1 MVICPL
7 ATIFNVFRQT
17 TLMIIRIG
25 LLVAL
30 SATLGVA
37 LAQNKPKAEDVQTF
51 TLKNGMKF
59 MVLEDHSIPNANF
72 YTFWKVGS
80 RNEVHGIT
88 GLSHFFEHMMFNG
101 AKKYGPKQFD
111 RTMEANGG
119 SNNAYT
125 TENNT
130 VYTDWFQSGAL
141 ETIFDLEADRIRDL
155 AIDSSMVESER
166 GVVLSERSTG
176 LENSNY
182 RVLSELVGATA
193 FVEHPYMFPVIGFE
207 SDIKRWT
214 QADLEKYFKTYYS
227 PNNAVAVIV
236 GDVTPANVKKLAEQY
251 LAPIPAQKL
260 PDSLRTVEPPQNGER
275 RATTYKDI
283 ATPNILLAYHIPATR
298 HPDYYALD
306 LLSGVLSSGNSSR
319 LVKSLV
325 LDSTLASRVFT
336 NVELSFDPGLFTIYG
351 IAANGISAEKLEHSI
366 EFQID
371 RIITE
376 GITDTELQK
385 LKNQKLMEFYRTM
398 ESINGKA
405 NSLGT
410 YELFFGDYKKLYEAP
425 ALYNKVTKEDIQRV
439 AKTYLTS
446 RNRTVGYLLPEP
458 KVNPSKNN

>member
-1 MVICPL
+1 M
-7 ATIFNVFRQT
+7 NK
-17 TLMIIRIG
+17 RIG
-25 LLVAL
+25 LLTGLLLWV
-30 SATLGVA
+30 GVA
-37 LAQNKPKAEDVQTF
+37 LAQNKPRPEDVQTF

-59 MVLEDHSIPNANF
+59 MVLEDHSIPNANL

-101 AKKYGPKQFD
+101 SKKYGPKQFD
-111 RTMEANGG
+111 RVMEANGG

-125 TENNT
+125 TQNTT
-130 VYTDWFQSGAL
+130 VYTDWFQRDAL

-155 AIDSSMVESER
+155 AIDPKMVESER

-182 RVLSELVGATA
+182 RVISELVQATA

-207 SDIKRWT
+207 SDIKKWS
-214 QADLEKYFKTYYS
+214 QADLEQYFKTYYS
-227 PNNAVAVIV
+227 PNNAVAVVV
-236 GDVTPANVKKLAEQY
+236 GDVTAALVRKLAEKY
-251 LAPIPAQKL
+251 IEPIPAQKL

-275 RATTYKDI
+275 RVTTYKDV
-283 ATPNILLAYHIPATR
+283 ATPNILMAYHTPQTR

-306 LLSGVLSSGNSSR
+306 LLSGILSSGNSSR

-325 LDSTLASRVFT
+325 LDSTIASRAFT
-336 NVELSFDPGLFTIYG
+336 NFGESFDPNLFAVYA
-351 IAANGISAEKLEHSI
+351 IAASNVSAEQLERSVLN
-366 EFQID
+366 QID
-371 RIITE
+371 KVVNS
-376 GITDTELQK
+376 GITDAELRK
-385 LKNQKLMEFYRTM
+385 LKNQKLMDFYRTM
-398 ESINGKA
+398 ETINGKA

-425 ALYNKVTKEDIQRV
+425 TLYEKVTKEDVQRV
-439 AKTYLTS
+439 AKTYLTA

-458 KVNPSKNN
+458 KKSANAN

>member
-1 MVICPL
+1 MRKP
-7 ATIFNVFRQT
+7 
-17 TLMIIRIG
+17 IG
-25 LLVAL
+25 LLAGLCL
-30 SATLGVA
+30 SAGAL
-37 LAQNKPKAEDVQTF
+37 LAQNKPKPEDVHTF

-155 AIDSSMVESER
+155 SIDPKMVESER

-182 RVLSELVGATA
+182 RLLGELVQSTA
-193 FVEHPYMFPVIGFE
+193 FTEHSYMFPVIGFE

-236 GDVTPANVKKLAEQY
+236 GDVTPAQVKKLAEQY
-251 LAPIPAQKL
+251 IAPIPAQKL

-275 RATTYKDI
+275 RVTTYKDI
-283 ATPNILLAYHIPATR
+283 ATPNIMLAYHVPATR

-319 LVKSLV
+319 LIKSLV
-325 LDSTLASRVFT
+325 LDSTVASRVSS
-336 NVELSFDPGLFTIYG
+336 NMEIALDPTLFTIYG
-351 IAANGISAEKLEHSI
+351 IAASNISAEQLERSVENQI
-366 EFQID
+366 EKIV
-371 RIITE
+371 TN
-376 GITDTELQK
+376 GITDEELQK
-385 LKNQKLMEFYRTM
+385 LKNQKLMEFYHTM
-398 ESINGKA
+398 ETINGKA

-410 YELFFGDYKKLYEAP
+410 YELYFGDYKKLYEAP
-425 ALYNKVTKEDIQRV
+425 SLYEKVTKEDVQRV
-439 AKTYLTS
+439 AKTYLTM
-446 RNRTVGYLLPEP
+446 RNRTVGYLLPETK
-458 KVNPSKNN
+458 KVAGAN

>member
-1 MVICPL
+1 MKKRNGLLTGLLLSAAWL
-7 ATIFNVFRQT
+7 AT
-17 TLMIIRIG
+17 
-25 LLVAL
+25 
-30 SATLGVA
+30 
-37 LAQNKPKAEDVQTF
+37 AQNKPKPEDVQTF

-72 YTFWKVGS
+72 YTFWRVGS

-111 RTMEANGG
+111 RVMEANGG

-125 TENNT
+125 TQNTT

-155 AIDSSMVESER
+155 AIDPKMVESER

-182 RVLSELVGATA
+182 RVISELVQATA
-193 FVEHPYMFPVIGFE
+193 FSEHPYMFPVIGFE
-207 SDIKRWT
+207 SDIKKWS
-214 QADLEKYFKTYYS
+214 QADLERYFKTYYS
-227 PNNAVAVIV
+227 PNNAVAVVV
-236 GDVTPANVKKLAEQY
+236 GDVTAAQVRKLAEQY
-251 LAPIPAQKL
+251 IEPIPAQKL

-275 RATTYKDI
+275 RVTTYKDI
-283 ATPNILLAYHIPATR
+283 ATPNILLAWHTPETR

-306 LLSGVLSSGNSSR
+306 LLSGILTTGNSSR
-319 LVKSLV
+319 LTKALV
-325 LDSTLASRVFT
+325 LDSTIASRAFSSFG
-336 NVELSFDPGLFTIYG
+336 ESFDPNLFSIYA
-351 IAANGISAEKLEHSI
+351 IAASNVSAGQLERSVLHQLDKVI
-366 EFQID
+366 
-371 RIITE
+371 RE
-376 GITDTELQK
+376 GVTDPELQK

-398 ESINGKA
+398 ETINGKA

-425 ALYNKVTKEDIQRV
+425 SLYEKVTKEDIQRV
-439 AKTYLTS
+439 ARTYLTE

-458 KVNPSKNN
+458 KQSASSN

>member
-1 MVICPL
+1 M
-7 ATIFNVFRQT
+7 NKQ
-17 TLMIIRIG
+17 IG
-25 LLVAL
+25 LLTGLLLLA
-30 SATLGVA
+30 GVGM
-37 LAQNKPKAEDVQTF
+37 AQNKLKPEDVKTF

-59 MVLEDHSIPNANF
+59 LVLEDHSIPNANF

-125 TENNT
+125 TQNIT
-130 VYTDWFQSGAL
+130 AYTDWFQSGAL

-155 AIDSSMVESER
+155 AIDASMVQSER

-182 RVLSELVGATA
+182 RVISELVQATA
-193 FVEHPYMFPVIGFE
+193 FTEHPYMFPVIGFE
-207 SDIKRWT
+207 SDIRKWT

-236 GDVTPANVKKLAEQY
+236 GDVTVAEVKKLAEQY
-251 LAPIPAQKL
+251 IEPIPAQKL
-260 PDSLRTVEPPQNGER
+260 ADSLRTVEPPQNGER
-275 RATTYKDI
+275 RVTTYKDI
-283 ATPNILLAYHIPATR
+283 ATPNILLAYHTPATR

-306 LLSGVLSSGNSSR
+306 LLSGILSSGNSSR
-319 LVKSLV
+319 LTKSLV
-325 LDSTLASRVFT
+325 LDSTIASRVFT
-336 NVELSFDPGLFTIYG
+336 NFGESFDPELFSLYA
-351 IAANGISAEKLEHSI
+351 IAAKGVSAEQLEKAI
-366 EFQID
+366 ESQID
-371 RIITE
+371 KIISE
-376 GITDTELQK
+376 GVTDTELQK

-410 YELFFGDYKKLYEAP
+410 YELFFGDYKRLYEAP
-425 ALYNKVTKEDIQRV
+425 ALYEKVTKADIQRV
-439 AKTYLTS
+439 AKTYLTQ
-446 RNRTVGYLLPEP
+446 RNRTVGYLLPET
-458 KVNPSKNN
+458 KM

>member
-1 MVICPL
+1 MTNQL
-7 ATIFNVFRQT
+7 
-17 TLMIIRIG
+17 G
-25 LLVAL
+25 LLAGL
-30 SATLGVA
+30 CLMAGVG
-37 LAQNKPKAEDVQTF
+37 LAQNKPKPEDVQTF

-111 RTMEANGG
+111 RVMEANGG

-125 TENNT
+125 TENTT

-155 AIDSSMVESER
+155 AIDPNMVQSER

-182 RVLSELVGATA
+182 RVLNELVQSVA

-214 QADLEKYFKTYYS
+214 QADLERYFKTYYS
-227 PNNAVAVIV
+227 PNNAVAVVV
-236 GDVTPANVKKLAEQY
+236 GDVTPDQVKKLATQY
-251 LAPIPAQKL
+251 LESIPAQPL

-283 ATPNILLAYHIPATR
+283 ATPNVLLAYHVPATR

-306 LLSGVLSSGNSSR
+306 LLSGILSTGNSSR

-325 LDSTLASRVFT
+325 LDSTIAARVST
-336 NVELSFDPGLFTIYG
+336 NMDISFDPSLFSVYAV
-351 IAANGISAEKLEHSI
+351 AASNVSAEQLERSVLA
-366 EFQID
+366 QID
-371 RIITE
+371 RVASS
-376 GITDTELQK
+376 GITDEELQK
-385 LKNQKLMEFYRTM
+385 LKNQKLMEFYHTM
-398 ESINGKA
+398 ETINGKA

-410 YELFFGDYKKLYEAP
+410 YELYFGDYKKLYEAP
-425 ALYNKVTKEDIQRV
+425 SLYEKVTKADVQRV
-439 AKTYLTS
+439 ARTYLTA
-446 RNRTVGYLLPEP
+446 RNRTVGYLLPET
-458 KVNPSKNN
+458 KKSAGAN

>member
-1 MVICPL
+1 M
-7 ATIFNVFRQT
+7 NK
-17 TLMIIRIG
+17 RIG
-25 LLVAL
+25 LLTGLLL
-30 SATLGVA
+30 SATLAGT
-37 LAQNKPKAEDVQTF
+37 AQNKLKPEDVQTF

-59 MVLEDHSIPNANF
+59 LVLEDHSIPNANY

-119 SNNAYT
+119 NNNAYT
-125 TENNT
+125 TQNTT

-155 AIDSSMVESER
+155 AIDSSMVQSER

-182 RVLSELVGATA
+182 RVISELVQATA
-193 FVEHPYMFPVIGFE
+193 FTEHPYMFPVIGFE
-207 SDIKRWT
+207 SDIRKWT

-227 PNNAVAVIV
+227 PNNGVAVIV
-236 GDVTPANVKKLAEQY
+236 GDVSVAEVKKLAQQY
-251 LAPIPAQKL
+251 IEPIAAQKL

-275 RATTYKDI
+275 RVTTYKDI
-283 ATPNILLAYHIPATR
+283 ATPNILLAYHTPATR

-306 LLSGVLSSGNSSR
+306 LLSGILSVGNSSR
-319 LVKSLV
+319 LTKSLV
-325 LDSTLASRVFT
+325 LDSTIASRVFT
-336 NVELSFDPGLFTIYG
+336 NFGESFDPELFSIYAV
-351 IAANGISAEKLEHSI
+351 AAKNIPAERLEKAI
-366 EFQID
+366 ENQID
-371 RIITE
+371 KLVAE

-385 LKNQKLMEFYRTM
+385 LKNQKLIEFYRTM

-425 ALYNKVTKEDIQRV
+425 ALYEKVTKADIQRV
-439 AKTYLTS
+439 AKTYLTQ
-446 RNRTVGYLLPEP
+446 RNRTVGYLLPE
-458 KVNPSKNN
+458 SKTAN

>member
-1 MVICPL
+1 
-7 ATIFNVFRQT
+7 
-17 TLMIIRIG
+17 MIKPTG
-25 LLVAL
+25 LLVGLCL
-30 SATLGVA
+30 SAGAL
-37 LAQNKPKAEDVQTF
+37 LAQNKPKPEDVHTF

-111 RTMEANGG
+111 RVMEANGG

-155 AIDSSMVESER
+155 AIDPKMVESER

-182 RVLSELVGATA
+182 RLLGELVQSTA
-193 FVEHPYMFPVIGFE
+193 FTEHPYMFPVIGFE

-214 QADLEKYFKTYYS
+214 QADLERYFKTYYS

-236 GDVTPANVKKLAEQY
+236 GDVTPAQVEKLAKQY
-251 LAPIPAQKL
+251 IEPIPAQKL

-275 RATTYKDI
+275 RVTTYKDI
-283 ATPNILLAYHIPATR
+283 ATPNVMLAYHVPATS

-319 LVKSLV
+319 LIKSLV
-325 LDSTLASRVFT
+325 LDSTIASRVSS
-336 NVELSFDPGLFTIYG
+336 NMEIALDPTLFSIYA
-351 IAANGISAEKLEHSI
+351 IAASNVSAEQLERAVEHQI
-366 EFQID
+366 EKIA
-371 RIITE
+371 TS
-376 GITDTELQK
+376 GITDVELQK
-385 LKNQKLMEFYRTM
+385 LKNQKLMEFYHTM
-398 ESINGKA
+398 ETINGKA

-410 YELFFGDYKKLYEAP
+410 YELYFGDYKKLYEAP
-425 ALYNKVTKEDIQRV
+425 SLYEKVTKEDVQRV
-439 AKTYLTS
+439 AKTYLTM
-446 RNRTVGYLLPEP
+446 RNRTVGYLLPETK
-458 KVNPSKNN
+458 KVAGAN

>member
-1 MVICPL
+1 MNKR
-7 ATIFNVFRQT
+7 T
-17 TLMIIRIG
+17 G

-30 SATLGVA
+30 LLSASFLAV
-37 LAQNKPKAEDVQTF
+37 AQNKPKPEDVQTF

-72 YTFWKVGS
+72 YTFWRVGS
-80 RNEVHGIT
+80 RNEVHGVT

-111 RTMEANGG
+111 RVMEANGG

-125 TENNT
+125 TQNTT

-155 AIDSSMVESER
+155 AIDPKMVESER

-182 RVLSELVGATA
+182 RVISELVQATA
-193 FVEHPYMFPVIGFE
+193 FSEHPYMFPVIGFE
-207 SDIKRWT
+207 SDIKKWS
-214 QADLEKYFKTYYS
+214 QADLERYFKTYYS
-227 PNNAVAVIV
+227 PNNAVAVVV
-236 GDVTPANVKKLAEQY
+236 GDVTAAQVRKLAEQY
-251 LAPIPAQKL
+251 IEPIPAQKL

-275 RATTYKDI
+275 RVTTYKDI
-283 ATPNILLAYHIPATR
+283 ATPNILLAWHTPETR

-306 LLSGVLSSGNSSR
+306 LLSGILTTGNSSR
-319 LVKSLV
+319 LTKALV
-325 LDSTLASRVFT
+325 LDSTIASRAFSSFG
-336 NVELSFDPGLFTIYG
+336 ESFDPNLFSIYA
-351 IAANGISAEKLEHSI
+351 IAASNVSAPQLEKSVLY
-366 EFQID
+366 QID
-371 RIITE
+371 KLVNE
-376 GITDTELQK
+376 GITDVELQK

-398 ESINGKA
+398 ETINGKA

-410 YELFFGDYKKLYEAP
+410 YELFFGDYRKLYEAP
-425 ALYNKVTKEDIQRV
+425 SLYEKVTKEDVQRV
-439 AKTYLTS
+439 ARTYLTE

-458 KVNPSKNN
+458 KKSAGSN

>member
-1 MVICPL
+1 MKK
-7 ATIFNVFRQT
+7 T
-17 TLMIIRIG
+17 IG
-25 LLVAL
+25 LLGSLCL
-30 SATLGVA
+30 SAGVL
-37 LAQNKPKAEDVQTF
+37 LAQNKPKPEDVHTF

-155 AIDSSMVESER
+155 AIDPKMVESER

-182 RVLSELVGATA
+182 RLLGELVQSTA
-193 FVEHPYMFPVIGFE
+193 FTEHPYMFPVIGFE

-236 GDVTPANVKKLAEQY
+236 GDVTPGQVKKLAEQY
-251 LAPIPAQKL
+251 IESIPAQKL
-260 PDSLRTVEPPQNGER
+260 PDSLRTIEPPQNGER
-275 RATTYKDI
+275 RVTTYKDI
-283 ATPNILLAYHIPATR
+283 ATPNIMLAYHVPATR

-319 LVKSLV
+319 LIKSLV
-325 LDSTLASRVFT
+325 LDSTIASRVSS
-336 NVELSFDPGLFTIYG
+336 NMEIALDPTLFSIYA
-351 IAANGISAEKLEHSI
+351 IAASNVSAEQLERSI
-366 EFQID
+366 ENQIQKIVQD
-371 RIITE
+371 
-376 GITDTELQK
+376 GITDVELQK

-398 ESINGKA
+398 ETINGKA

-410 YELFFGDYKKLYEAP
+410 YELYFGDYKKLYEAP
-425 ALYNKVTKEDIQRV
+425 SLYEKVTKEDVQRV
-439 AKTYLTS
+439 AKTYLTM
-446 RNRTVGYLLPEP
+446 RNRTVGYLLPETK
-458 KVNPSKNN
+458 KVAGAN

>member
-1 MVICPL
+1 M
-7 ATIFNVFRQT
+7 NK
-17 TLMIIRIG
+17 RIG
-25 LLVAL
+25 LLVGLVL
-30 SATLGVA
+30 SVA
-37 LAQNKPKAEDVQTF
+37 IVSAQNQPKPEDVQTF

-111 RTMEANGG
+111 RVMEANGG

-125 TENNT
+125 TQNTT
-130 VYTDWFQSGAL
+130 VYTDWFQRDAL

-155 AIDSSMVESER
+155 AIDPKMVESER

-182 RVLSELVGATA
+182 RVISELVQATA
-193 FVEHPYMFPVIGFE
+193 FIEHPYMFPVIGFE

-214 QADLEKYFKTYYS
+214 QADLERYFKTYYS
-227 PNNAVAVIV
+227 PNNAVTVVV
-236 GDVTPANVKKLAEQY
+236 GDVTTAQVKALAQKYIE
-251 LAPIPAQKL
+251 PIPAQKL

-275 RATTYKDI
+275 RVTTYKDV
-283 ATPNILLAYHIPATR
+283 ATPNILLAYHTPATR

-306 LLSGVLSSGNSSR
+306 LLSGILSLGNSSR

-325 LDSTLASRVFT
+325 LDSTIASRAFT
-336 NVELSFDPGLFTIYG
+336 NFGESFDPSLFTIYA
-351 IAANGISAEKLEHSI
+351 IAGSNVSAEQLERSVLN
-366 EFQID
+366 QID
-371 RIITE
+371 KVVAS

-385 LKNQKLMEFYRTM
+385 VKNQKLMEFYRTM
-398 ESINGKA
+398 ETINGKA

-425 ALYNKVTKEDIQRV
+425 ALYEKVTKEDVQRV
-439 AKTYLTS
+439 AAAYLTA
-446 RNRTVGYLLPEP
+446 RNRTVG
-458 KVNPSKNN
+458 